1 MDEAPHNKPRRIRV
15 KVSATLRIA
24 LPFILVG
31 GVIGALVGGAL
42 GEGVIGIRV
51 GLIAGGL
58 AAFVYLQRKKSGAG

>member
-1 MDEAPHNKPRRIRV
+1 M

-24 LPFILVG
+24 LPFILVAG
-31 GVIGALVGGAL
+31 TIGALVGGAI

-51 GLIAGGL
+51 GLIVGGI